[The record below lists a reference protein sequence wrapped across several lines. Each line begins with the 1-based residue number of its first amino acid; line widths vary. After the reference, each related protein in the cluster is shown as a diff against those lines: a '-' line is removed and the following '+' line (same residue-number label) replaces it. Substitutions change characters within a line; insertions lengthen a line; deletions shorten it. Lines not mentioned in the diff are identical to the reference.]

1 MKNPFRANTKPIEN
15 DNRLSGKGPA
25 FQTITGKL
33 LYLLHPDPKDIN
45 IYDIATG
52 LSNQCRY
59 NGQLPKF
66 YSVAQHSVIVAE
78 QAEKLG
84 KNRRDCLKALLHD
97 SHEAYLGDIVT
108 PLKLVL
114 DNYRDIEN
122 SVDDAICTR
131 FKIPKGMGDWLHDL
145 DKLVL
150 ATEIRDLRPHG
161 QIRVKSAERLRD
173 PIPDLHIEAIPP
185 TEAALLFLQK
195 YLQYTKQ

>member
-1 MKNPFRANTKPIEN
+1 MTFRANTQPIEK

-25 FQTITGKL
+25 FQTITGQL
-33 LYLLHPDPKDIN
+33 LYLLHPEAKHIN
-45 IYDIATG
+45 IFDIATG

-84 KNRRDCLKALLHD
+84 KTRRQCLKALLHD

-114 DNYRDIEN
+114 DNYREIEN
-122 SVDDAICTR
+122 SVDDAICER
-131 FKIPKGMGDWLHDL
+131 FKIPKGMDAWLHDL
-145 DKLVL
+145 DKVVL

-173 PIPDLHIEAIPP
+173 PLDDLHIEPIPP